1 MAAVDYFL
9 KITGITGESRDS
21 KHKGEIELLSFS
33 WGAANSTHVATGGHA
48 AGKVTFQDFEFTKL
62 FDKASPQIFLK
73 LVSGGNITSMT
84 LSARKASNSEVA
96 NPDFMKVVFSNVLIS
111 FYKEQEPNTDVM
123 TTEAV
128 GALFQK
134 MALTFIP
141 TDQFTTGGAAAAP
154 ITVNAEAPSDG
165 G

>member
-9 KITGITGESRDS
+9 KIDGITGESRDS
-21 KHKGEIELLSFS
+21 KHKGEIELMSFS
-33 WGAANSTHVATGGHA
+33 WGASSSAHVAAGSHA
-48 AGKVTFQDFEFTKL
+48 GRVSFQDFEFTKL

-73 LVSGGNITSMT
+73 LVNGAQITSMT
-84 LSARKASNSEVA
+84 LSARRATTNTEVA

-111 FYKEQEPNTDVM
+111 FYKEQEPNTDVL
-123 TTEAV
+123 TSEAV
-128 GALFQK
+128 GALFKK

-141 TDQFTTGGAAAAP
+141 TDFNKDAASAAP